1 MAMLLAMFQ
10 KMRLIRERN
19 QLVLEQTQYSSK
31 LTRVQKNSKRIQE
44 IFASK
49 QKKLE
54 NQASRMQKNATM
66 FFQNFFNLGA
76 GSTNPMNYFGSNAYI
91 YNSMASLLGDNKDGV
106 AIGFDKENNKAIPGN
121 ISTETFE
128 RMWTFFNT
136 NGGFPQIKGDDGVRY
151 GSESEN
157 FTEAEYK
164 AFMTAKNMAS
174 QRLQQDQ
181 WQCQQLS
188 QGYGEN
194 VSIWLEAEQAKLEA
208 EQDEML
214 APLSYEE
221 TMLELQKELTEQRLA
236 RIKSEIESYDQLC
249 KDEVQNSAPK
259 FGLG

>member
-54 NQASRMQKNATM
+54 NQASRMQKNATLM
-66 FFQNFFNLGA
+66 FQNMFNLGA
-76 GSTNPMNYFGSNAYI
+76 NCVNPYNYSGMNGFIQNAMLQVLGPDSKGLQVGEDEFKKLSDSTTIQKMLEYYSQHGHFN
-91 YNSMASLLGDNKDGV
+91 DKDGKL
-106 AIGFDKENNKAIPGN
+106 AEGFTKEDVELFNQVKFQAQQMQQ
-121 ISTETFE
+121 E
-128 RMWTFFNT
+128 R
-136 NGGFPQIKGDDGVRY
+136 
-151 GSESEN
+151 
-157 FTEAEYK
+157 
-164 AFMTAKNMAS
+164 
-174 QRLQQDQ
+174 Q

-194 VSIWLEAEQAKLEA
+194 VSIWLENQQAQLEA

-236 RIKSEIESYDQLC
+236 RIKTEIESYDQLC